1 MCTNKD
7 HYRSVSLRTK
17 VYSKLGELTEKVM
30 PGTQLSRAKVVEK
43 LINDKFSSLNANNQE
58 VTNVNTQRQRKI

>member
-58 VTNVNTQRQRKI
+58 VTNANTQRQQKI

>member
-7 HYRSVSLRTK
+7 YYRSISLRK
-17 VYSKLGELTEKVM
+17 NVYSRLGQLTEKVV

-43 LINDKFSSLNANNQE
+43 LINDSFSSLNINPEIANETREKRYQ
-58 VTNVNTQRQRKI
+58 KI

>member
-7 HYRSVSLRTK
+7 HYRSISLRTK
-17 VYSKLGELTEKVM
+17 VYSKLGVLTEKVM

-43 LINDKFSSLNANNQE
+43 LINDKFSSLNAKTNE
-58 VTNVNTQRQRKI
+58 VTNDNYQRHKI

>member
-58 VTNVNTQRQRKI
+58 VTNVNTHRQQKI